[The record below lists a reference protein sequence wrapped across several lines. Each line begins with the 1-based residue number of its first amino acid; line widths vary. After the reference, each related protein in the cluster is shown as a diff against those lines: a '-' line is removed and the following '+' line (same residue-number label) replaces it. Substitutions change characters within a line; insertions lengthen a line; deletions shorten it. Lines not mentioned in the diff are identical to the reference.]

1 MADHDGAVQNYTV
14 YFMSRLIMISRE
26 VAFPGFPI
34 WMAILDLHLAQGL
47 SAWHQS
53 FSDSRHQTFSNFR
66 HQSFSN
72 SMHQLQL
79 FNDVLNVYLLSRSK
93 IIKAAFHH
101 Y

>member
-34 WMAILDLHLAQGL
+34 WMAILDLHLAPGL
-47 SAWHQS
+47 SAW
-53 FSDSRHQTFSNFR
+53 

>member
-53 FSDSRHQTFSNFR
+53 FSDSRHQTFSNF
-66 HQSFSN
+66 
-72 SMHQLQL
+72 MHQLQL